1 MQLFRP
7 ATNRLKMDPKLQQ
20 LINDFNNLKRQWD
33 TVFPELRE
41 LKRTVE
47 DLKRELG
54 ISQGKLLHEQVSD
67 VLNQSVKREELINRI
82 LREVEH
88 TKKLVEYNDVNVKE
102 IMKAL
107 ALIYKSV
114 DEIED
119 VMVPNRQ
126 TQ

>member
-1 MQLFRP
+1 
-7 ATNRLKMDPKLQQ
+7 MDPKLQQ

-54 ISQGKLLHEQVSD
+54 ISQGKLLHEQVTD

-107 ALIYKSV
+107 ALIYKNV